1 MTIVQLF
8 SANRFDEA
16 EKACWAQIKAGRG
29 GVVEYH
35 ILGAL
40 YLKQGN
46 YSAAHEVHQ
55 MAERYGAVCAGLFHN
70 DGIALLRMNDLKGA
84 STAFQKAL
92 QLDPR
97 DANTHHRL
105 GQTLKDLGDLTGAA
119 KAFRQA
125 VKLSPNQITFHLA
138 LAENLYRQGLLD
150 DAIKICRKACNIA
163 PKHLLLLNY
172 LASLLIYTKKET
184 DAQKVMANAA
194 RIDPNHP
201 ETLCNLAQLAALQG
215 GHAHESVA
223 YLRQAIAIEPENA
236 TLRSNLI
243 FYLNYLPEVSADDI
257 KREAEVFGAIAGK
270 VTPLAAKPRSKDRT
284 AIRVGLVSGD
294 LRNHPVGFFLYRVLP
309 EMRAQGMEIFAYPTH
324 GAHDDTTK
332 QILQCVN
339 KWTPISGMMD
349 SLAAETIQRDE
360 IDILIDL
367 SGQTGGSRMPMFAYR
382 PAPVQISSWIGF
394 STTSG
399 MAAMDYM
406 LADPHVAPPGE
417 DRFFTEKLWRLPKTY
432 QCFSPPHDAPAFQPA
447 PCLSSGQVTF
457 GSLNNLSKMT
467 DEVVAAWAEILTAV
481 EGSKLLLR
489 TSQLK
494 TLQARK
500 TTQERF
506 ARHGIAA
513 DRLILM
519 EPGTRNEAL
528 ATYGQIDIALD
539 TFPYTGGTTTAEA
552 LWMGAPVVTLRG
564 DRFSARMGVGMLRNA
579 GLPDWVADSPADY
592 VAKAVAFALDHQAI
606 AALRQDLQTNLAQRP
621 LFDARA
627 FAKDLADAFQAMLA
641 EKEVP

>member
-29 GVVEYH
+29 GVLEYH
-35 ILGAL
+35 ILSAL

-46 YSAAHEVHQ
+46 YTAAHEVHQ

-105 GQTLKDLGDLTGAA
+105 GQTLTDLGDLAGAA

-125 VKLSPNQITFHLA
+125 IKLNPNQIAFHLA
-138 LAENLYRQGLLD
+138 LAGTLYRQGFLD
-150 DAIKICRKACNIA
+150 EAIKVCRKASNIA
-163 PKHLLLLNY
+163 PKHLPLLNY
-172 LASLLIYTKKET
+172 LASLLIYIKKES
-184 DAQKVMANAA
+184 DAQKVMANAV
-194 RIDPNHP
+194 RIDPNDP
-201 ETLCNLAQLAALQG
+201 ETLCNLAGLASLQG
-215 GHAHESVA
+215 RAHESVA
-223 YLRQAIAIEPENA
+223 YLRKAVEIAPENPA
-236 TLRSNLI
+236 FRSHLI
-243 FYLNYLPEVSADDI
+243 FHLNYLPDVSAEDI
-257 KREAEVFGAIAGK
+257 KREAELFGALVGK
-270 VTPLAAKPRSKDRT
+270 ATPLAAKPRSKNRT
-284 AIRVGLVSGD
+284 SVRVGLVSGD
-294 LRNHPVGFFLYRVLP
+294 LCNHPVGFFLYRVLP

-324 GAHDDTTK
+324 GTHDDTTK
-332 QILQCVN
+332 LIFQCVN
-339 KWTPISGMMD
+339 KWTPISGMTD
-349 SLAAETIQRDE
+349 VLAAETIQRDE

-394 STTSG
+394 SSTSG
-399 MAAMDYM
+399 MAAMDYV

-417 DRFFTEKLWRLPKTY
+417 ERFFTEKLWRLPKTY
-432 QCFSPPHDAPAFQPA
+432 QCFSPPRDAPAFQPA

-457 GSLNNLSKMT
+457 GSLNNLAKMT
-467 DEVVAAWAEILTAV
+467 DGVVATWAEILTAV

-489 TSQLK
+489 TTQLK
-494 TLQARK
+494 TPQVRQ

-528 ATYGQIDIALD
+528 STYGQIDIALD

-564 DRFSARMGVGMLRNA
+564 DRFSARMGVGMLCNA

-592 VAKAVAFALDHQAI
+592 VAKAVAFASDHQAI
-606 AALRQDLQTNLAQRP
+606 GSLRQDLQANLAQRP
-621 LFDARA
+621 LFDAKA
-627 FAKDLADAFQAMLA
+627 FAKDLGEAFQAMLA
-641 EKEVP
+641 EKERP

>member
-1 MTIVQLF
+1 MNIVQLF

-46 YSAAHEVHQ
+46 FTAAHDVHQ
-55 MAERYGAVCAGLFHN
+55 MAARCGAVCAGLFHN
-70 DGIALLRMNDLKGA
+70 DGIALLRLNDYKGA

-97 DANTHHRL
+97 DSNTHHRL
-105 GQTLKDLGDLTGAA
+105 GQTLTDLGDLAGAA

-138 LAENLYRQGLLD
+138 LAGTLYKQGYLD
-150 DAIKICRKACNIA
+150 EAIKVCRKACNIA
-163 PKHLLLLNY
+163 PQHLLLLNY
-172 LASLLIYTKKET
+172 LGSLLIYTKKET

-201 ETLCNLAQLAALQG
+201 ETLCNLAGLASLQ

-223 YLRQAIAIEPENA
+223 YLRKAIEIDPENPI
-236 TLRSNLI
+236 LRSNLI
-243 FYLNYLPEVSADDI
+243 FHLNYLPEVSAEEI
-257 KREAEVFGAIAGK
+257 KREAETYGALIGK
-270 VTPLAAKPRSKDRT
+270 VTPLAARPRSKERT
-284 AIRVGLVSGD
+284 SIRVGLVSGD

-324 GAHDDTTK
+324 GANDDTTM
-332 QILQCVN
+332 QIFQCVN
-339 KWTPISGMMD
+339 KWTPISGMTD
-349 SLAAETIQRDE
+349 SLAAEMIQQDE
-360 IDILIDL
+360 IDVLIDL

-406 LADPHVAPPGE
+406 LADPYVAPPGE
-417 DRFFTEKLWRLPKTY
+417 ERFFTEKLWRLPKTY

-457 GSLNNLSKMT
+457 GSLNNLAKMT
-467 DEVVAAWAEILTAV
+467 DAVVAVWAEILTAV

-489 TSQLK
+489 TTQLK
-494 TLQARK
+494 SPEVRK
-500 TTQERF
+500 TTEERF
-506 ARHGIAA
+506 ARHGVAA

-519 EPGTRNEAL
+519 EPGDRNQAL
-528 ATYGQIDIALD
+528 ATYGKIDIALD

-564 DRFSARMGVGMLRNA
+564 DRFSARMGVGMLCNA

-592 VAKAVAFALDHQAI
+592 VAKAVAFASDHPAI
-606 AALRQDLQTNLAQRP
+606 GRLRQDLQANLAQRP
-621 LFDARA
+621 LFNAED
-627 FAKDLADAFQAMLA
+627 FAKDLAQAFQAMLA
-641 EKEVP
+641 EKMKL